1 MKTIKW
7 LAIGT
12 VVCLLVNF
20 KAAADTLYNNSANNT
35 GYRLTMSNGQQV
47 GTEILLG
54 TAPNSEYLTNFSFN
68 FYSSGTYADVTLE
81 VLLQL
86 NNGTPAFNGY
96 DTPGTVIYD
105 SGAFQISS
113 QNGDGGLDFNYND
126 LTVGDTVPLNQFTT
140 IANDFTLSF
149 VVEGLAEGDTFALD
163 LYDPATVGSN
173 YGDYWLNTGT
183 VGSPNWELLTNSMS
197 GPIGVA
203 SVFQGSLTPAPEPAA
218 LSLSILGGAGL
229 LLAIRRRRQ

>member
-12 VVCLLVNF
+12 VVCLFVNF
-20 KAAADTLYNNSANNT
+20 RAAGDTLYDNSANNT
-35 GYRLTMSNGQQV
+35 GYRLTVANNQQV
-47 GTEILLG
+47 GSEILLG
-54 TAPNSEYLTNFSFN
+54 TAPNTEYLTNFSFN

-86 NNGTPAFNGY
+86 NNGPTVDGY
-96 DTPGTVIYD
+96 GSPGTVIYD

-113 QNGDGGLDFNYND
+113 QGGDGGLDFSYND
-126 LTVGDTVPLNQFTT
+126 LTVGDTVPLNPFTT

-149 VVEGLAEGDTFALD
+149 VVTGLTGGDTFALD
-163 LYDPATVGSN
+163 LYDPPASGEN

-183 VGSPNWELLTNSMS
+183 VGSPNWELLTNSVS

-203 SVFQGSLTPAPEPAA
+203 SVFQGSPTPAPEPAA
-218 LSLSILGGAGL
+218 LTLSILSGAGL